1 MAEQITPD
9 QIAQLIEDGATQA
22 QEILSDP
29 AKIQEL
35 MNQLSEKVKEL
46 PSAAGEALGNIP
58 LMASMVKSYVTKE
71 YDAVSPKVIV
81 SLVTAFVYFVAAKDL
96 IRDDI
101 PVLGIADDIAV
112 IAFVMKLNEQELM
125 AYKQWRESNQMPEVQ
140 IDMEA

>member
-1 MAEQITPD
+1 M
-9 QIAQLIEDGATQA
+9 
-22 QEILSDP
+22 
-29 AKIQEL
+29 
-35 MNQLSEKVKEL
+35 
-46 PSAAGEALGNIP
+46 
-58 LMASMVKSYVTKE
+58 
-71 YDAVSPKVIV
+71 IV